1 MNVSLIHTNMKEII
15 LLIQILLKP
24 FVFREAKITLESSC
38 LKPLKFEYF
47 NL

>member
-1 MNVSLIHTNMKEII
+1 MNVILIHTNMKEMI
-15 LLIQILLKP
+15 LLKQILLKP
-24 FVFREAKITLESSC
+24 FVFRGAKTTLESSY